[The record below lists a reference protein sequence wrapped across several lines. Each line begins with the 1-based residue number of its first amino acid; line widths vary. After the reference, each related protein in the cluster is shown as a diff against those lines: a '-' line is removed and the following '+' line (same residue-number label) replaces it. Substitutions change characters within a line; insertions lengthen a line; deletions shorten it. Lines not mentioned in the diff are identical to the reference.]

1 MTRTNFQKNSKSL
14 YPTLQLR
21 KRINTERRKNKVKIL
36 LKSSV
41 VITKCKSYQHRHHGI
56 VPSSREGHLKLNQFY
71 LPFSPK
77 EVFHKMFSPDN
88 I

>member
-1 MTRTNFQKNSKSL
+1 MTRTNFQKTSKSL

-21 KRINTERRKNKVKIL
+21 KSINIERRKNKVKIL

-41 VITKCKSYQHRHHGI
+41 VIAKCKSYQYRHHGF
-56 VPSSREGHLKLNQFY
+56 VPSSREGPLKLKQFY

-77 EVFHKMFSPDN
+77 
-88 I
+88 